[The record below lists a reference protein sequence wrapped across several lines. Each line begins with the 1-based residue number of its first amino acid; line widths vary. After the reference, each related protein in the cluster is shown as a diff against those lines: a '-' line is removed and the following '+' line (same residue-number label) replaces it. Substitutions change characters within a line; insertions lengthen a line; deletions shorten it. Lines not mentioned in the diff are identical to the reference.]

1 MVTKLITPI
10 FFILFIFSGAV
21 SADDLII
28 TERWKIIIDSD
39 APAPVIRAAK
49 ALKDFLFLKHSLSLE
64 IAGTVTGPGIFL
76 SVNEKQGDDGFLIK
90 TSASGQRIFVEAS
103 SPRALYQGVLVL
115 EDYLAERAA
124 VPGSLTKIVKFPFKD
139 RYLVWDVNLT
149 GQNKMADGFNLEN
162 HIREAVRLGYS
173 GVECNRFIGM
183 ELLQQHSP
191 EDPYPW
197 FTYWG
202 PSMDQFVSS
211 PLFDGVYP
219 KEYLDRNLTDLK
231 HVVQLVESFG
241 LKPIFMG
248 YEPRY
253 VPEKFFE
260 KHPELRGPRV
270 DHPLRSIEKRYS
282 LCTDRP
288 EVLDHYRT
296 LARRLTEEV
305 PGIVEMHI
313 IFHDSGAG
321 LCWFDALYSGKN
333 GPEFCKNIPM
343 EERMRKFFGAI
354 QQGFEDNG
362 RSIPIVAQPHGSS
375 RSDIDAF
382 LSGTPKEVSIT
393 AGNWTSW
400 SLNGNDP
407 LGIDL
412 HILEQSVKEGRRTL
426 YFQQHFTGF
435 DVAPTTEY
443 PLPHYLAARL
453 KRALALNIDVL
464 TTLGGIVSPPV
475 KQQSAMQEVYRQ
487 FLLTPAAPEKELVS
501 EVALKLGGA
510 KGGPLLE
517 TIWQDIET
525 AIKENRGD
533 LGFGLGT
540 EYASRRTLVRP
551 LVPDAPALL
560 PDERDF
566 WLRYTF
572 SGYQRFGAAH
582 LFRGEGGNPSL
593 QWYAKNL
600 EQSARARDAFQKS
613 SRNMRDFIKNNSDQT
628 LKYPYLI
635 DHERQL
641 CFLGYVY
648 ATGANLYEG
657 QAILDKYSK
666 KNIEEELKKDVD
678 NDVKR
683 FEEVVENEISNTRE
697 FIKFLNEGGDI
708 GMSLLPE
715 ETTWAYSDYLPVL
728 LEKKIDIMQH
738 HLTEI
743 NEVLHRWFN
752 SEY

>member
-1 MVTKLITPI
+1 MRTILSTLA
-10 FFILFIFSGAV
+10 FFLLVMFPGTSGAN
-21 SADDLII
+21 DLEI
-28 TERWKIIIDSD
+28 TGNWKIFIEPN
-39 APAPVIRAAK
+39 AHKAVFRAAND
-49 ALKDFLFLKHSLSLE
+49 LQNFLRVQHGLMLE
-64 IAGTVTGPGIFL
+64 ISESASGPGIYL
-76 SVNEKQGDDGFLIK
+76 SINGKIINDGFAMK
-90 TSASGQRIFVEAS
+90 AGPGQKFIIEAPT
-103 SPRALYQGVLVL
+103 PRALYQGVLVL
-115 EDYLAERAA
+115 EDNLAARPVVSDSFKE
-124 VPGSLTKIVKFPFKD
+124 IVNFPFKD

-149 GQNKMADGFNLEN
+149 GQNKMANGFNLEN

-173 GVECNRFIGM
+173 GVECNRFVGM

-191 EDPYPW
+191 EDSYPW
-197 FTYWG
+197 YTYWG

-211 PLFDGVYP
+211 PLFEGVYP
-219 KEYLDRNLTDLK
+219 KEYLDRNLADLK
-231 HVVQLVESFG
+231 HVVEVVESFG

-296 LARRLTEEV
+296 LARRLSEEV

-321 LCWFDALYSGKN
+321 FCWFDALYSGKN
-333 GPEFCKNIPM
+333 GPEYCKDIPM
-343 EERMRKFFGAI
+343 EVRMKKFFGAI
-354 QQGFEDNG
+354 QQGFKDNG
-362 RSIPIVAQPHGSS
+362 RNIPIVAQPHGSS
-375 RSDIDAF
+375 LSDVDAF
-382 LSGTPKEVSIT
+382 LSGTPNDISMT

-400 SLNGNDP
+400 TLSSYDP
-407 LGIDL
+407 IGIDL
-412 HILEQSVKEGRRTL
+412 HILEQAKKEGRRTL
-426 YFQQHFTGF
+426 YYQQHFTGF

-443 PLPHYLAARL
+443 PLPYYLASRL
-453 KRALALNIDVL
+453 KRAQNLNVDVL

-475 KQQSAMQEVYRQ
+475 KKQSGMQEVYRQ
-487 FLLTPAAPEKELVS
+487 FLMAPETNESELVS
-501 EVALKLGGA
+501 KVALKLGGE
-510 KGGPLLE
+510 KGGQLLE
-517 TIWQDIET
+517 LIWKDIDAAT
-525 AIKENRGD
+525 KENNGN

-560 PDERDF
+560 PAERDY

-582 LFRGEGGNPSL
+582 LFRGEGGTPS
-593 QWYAKNL
+593 QDWYSKNL
-600 EQSARARDAFQKS
+600 GISALARDVFQKS
-613 SRNMRDFIKNNSDQT
+613 SQSLLSFIKLNPEEAI
-628 LKYPYLI
+628 KYPYLAS
-635 DHERQL
+635 HQRQL
-641 CFLGYVY
+641 SFLAHVY

-666 KNIEEELKKDVD
+666 KNIEDNLKQDIEAD
-678 NDVKR
+678 IKR
-683 FEEVVENEISNTRE
+683 FEFIVRNEIANTRE

-708 GMSLLPE
+708 GMALLPE

-728 LEKKIDIMQH
+728 LQKKIDIMQN
-738 HLTEI
+738 HLPEI
-743 NEVLHRWFN
+743 KEVLNRWFN